1 MNVSQKLLWN
11 IYAGA
16 VGALSAVVAQKA
28 VRGAWKVATGD
39 EPPDPNDPATPLSE
53 ALIWALAGGIGIGI
67 AQLLTNRFAAQR
79 WEKAMGTPAPTSS
92 SVKFRL

>member
-53 ALIWALAGGIGIGI
+53 ALTWALAGGIGIGI
-67 AQLLTNRFAAQR
+67 AQLLTNRFAATR
-79 WEKAMGTPAPTSS
+79 WEKAMGTPAPTRS
-92 SVKFRL
+92 SVNFRL

>member
-1 MNVSQKLLWN
+1 MNLSQRVLWN

-39 EPPDPNDPATPLSE
+39 EPPDPNDPATPITE
-53 ALIWALAGGIGIGI
+53 ALIWALAGGVGIGI
-67 AQLLTNRFAAQR
+67 SQMLVNRFAADR
-79 WEKAMGTPAPTSS
+79 WEKAMGTPAPTRPT
-92 SVKFRL
+92 VHFKL

>member
-1 MNVSQKLLWN
+1 MNLSQRVLWN

-16 VGALSAVVAQKA
+16 IGALTAVAAQKA

-39 EPPDPNDPATPLSE
+39 EPPDPNDPATPISE

-67 AQLLTNRFAAQR
+67 SQLLVNRFAADR
-79 WEKAMGTPAPTSS
+79 WEKAMGTPAPTKSK
-92 SVKFRL
+92 VNFRL

>member
-1 MNVSQKLLWN
+1 MNMSQKLLWN

-16 VGALSAVVAQKA
+16 VGALTIVVTQKA

-67 AQLLTNRFAAQR
+67 SQLLVNRFAATR
-79 WEKAMGTPAPTSS
+79 WEKAMGTPAPARS
-92 SVKFRL
+92 SVHFRL

>member
-1 MNVSQKLLWN
+1 MTMSQRLLWN

-16 VGALSAVVAQKA
+16 IGALTAVVAQKA

-53 ALIWALAGGIGIGI
+53 ALIWALAGGIGIGM
-67 AQLLTNRFAAQR
+67 AQLLTNRLAANR
-79 WEKAMGTPAPTSS
+79 WEKAMGSPAPTHSR
-92 SVKFRL
+92 VNFRI